1 MPRVTPRSPNTP
13 GLQLVCNAP
22 HRCDPCALDV
32 VHDAPQV
39 GGVLGSL
46 GFDGRNGVRVAHLFA
61 AERSGPI
68 GIT

>member
-1 MPRVTPRSPNTP
+1 MPW
-13 GLQLVCNAP
+13 
-22 HRCDPCALDV
+22 ALDLV
-32 VHDAPQV
+32 NDAPQV

>member
-1 MPRVTPRSPNTP
+1 MSPRSPNAP
-13 GLQLVCNAP
+13 GLQLVGNAP
-22 HRCDPCALDV
+22 HRCYPWALDLV
-32 VHDAPQV
+32 NDAPQV